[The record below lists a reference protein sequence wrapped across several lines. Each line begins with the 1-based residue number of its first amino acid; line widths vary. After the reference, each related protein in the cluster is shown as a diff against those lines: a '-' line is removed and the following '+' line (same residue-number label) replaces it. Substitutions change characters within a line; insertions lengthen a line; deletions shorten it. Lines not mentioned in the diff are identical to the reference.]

1 LSVRVAIITVS
12 TSRAA
17 GVGDDES
24 GDRLE
29 QFAVGIGGEVVAREV
44 ISDELELIAARLR
57 HFSDVDQC
65 ALVLTTGGTGVAPR
79 DVTPEATRAVIE
91 REVPGVADAMR
102 EASQAHTKHW
112 LLSRGV
118 AGIRGSTLIINFPGS
133 PRSIEQAGAAIA
145 DALPHAVALMAD
157 VRSEH

>member
-1 LSVRVAIITVS
+1 VRVAIITVS

-17 GVGDDES
+17 GLGGDES

-29 QFAVGIGGEVVAREV
+29 QFARDLGGEIVAREV
-44 ISDELELIAARLR
+44 ITDDVAVIEQRLR
-57 HFSDVDQC
+57 HFSEVDGC

-91 REVPGVADAMR
+91 REVPGIAEAMR
-102 EASQAHTKHW
+102 DASREHTKHW

-118 AGIRGSTLIINFPGS
+118 AGIRGETLIINFPGS
-133 PRSIEQAGAAIA
+133 PRAIGQAGEAIA
-145 DALPHAVALMAD
+145 DALPHAVELMAG
-157 VRSEH
+157 VPSEH

>member
-1 LSVRVAIITVS
+1 VRVAIITVS

-17 GVGDDES
+17 GLHGDES

-29 QFAVGIGGEVVAREV
+29 QFARDLGGEIVARELITDDATV
-44 ISDELELIAARLR
+44 IERRLR
-57 HFSDVDQC
+57 HFSDVDGC

-91 REVPGVADAMR
+91 REVPGIAEAMR
-102 EASQAHTKHW
+102 DASREHTKHW

-118 AGIRGSTLIINFPGS
+118 AGIRGETLIINFPGS
-133 PRSIEQAGAAIA
+133 PRAIGQAGEAIA
-145 DALPHAVALMAD
+145 DALPHAVELMAG
-157 VRSEH
+157 VPSEH

>member
-1 LSVRVAIITVS
+1 VRVAIITVS

-17 GVGDDES
+17 GLGGDES

-29 QFAVGIGGEVVAREV
+29 QFARDLGGEIVAREV
-44 ISDELELIAARLR
+44 ITDDVAVIEQRLR
-57 HFSDVDQC
+57 HFSEVDGC

-91 REVPGVADAMR
+91 REVPGIAEAMR
-102 EASQAHTKHW
+102 DASREHTKHW

-118 AGIRGSTLIINFPGS
+118 AGIRGGTLIINFPGS
-133 PRSIEQAGAAIA
+133 PRAIGQAGEAIA
-145 DALPHAVALMAD
+145 DALPHAVALMAG
-157 VRSEH
+157 VPSEH